1 MTKTQQETAIWD
13 PTLQKEE
20 EATIPAVEVTSQAK
34 VSKTKQKYLNPK
46 TGKMVGYV
54 RAKNLGLI

>member
-1 MTKTQQETAIWD
+1 MEQVSTTVAPPEQETQAEM
-13 PTLQKEE
+13 PPLQEQK
-20 EATIPAVEVTSQAK
+20 K

-54 RAKNLGLI
+54 RAKNLGLV

>member
-1 MTKTQQETAIWD
+1 MTSETAIWN
-13 PTLQKEE
+13 PALQAEKEDI
-20 EATIPAVEVTSQAK
+20 IPAVEVTPPEEK

-54 RAKNLGLI
+54 RAKNLGLV